1 MQKSAYTINEAVNEI
16 GIGRSKLYGEI
27 KAGKITVRKIGRKSV
42 ILSNEI
48 QRYLECL
55 PKKQFSNN

>member
-1 MQKSAYTINEAVNEI
+1 MQKSAYTINEAVSEI

-27 KAGKITVRKIGRKSV
+27 KARKITVRKIGRKSV
-42 ILSNEI
+42 ILCDEI

-55 PKKQFSNN
+55 PKKQLSNN